1 MWARVLS
8 VVFHPLFIPTYFF
21 SFLAWA
27 LPTSLEPVGP
37 ELQLRFL
44 LFIFIVTCLLPFLNV
59 GIFKAFGTIQSYAMP
74 DRRERLM
81 PFIFVSAIYIAVTYL
96 FHLHG
101 RMNLN
106 DNFLKFMVIIDMLVV
121 AATIATF
128 FFKVSVHS
136 ICVWGLVGM
145 LVPLIKITEVNTL
158 FYPTLGV
165 IVLAGFIMAARLQ
178 TGAHTSR
185 EVMWGAAM
193 GLATAVAGMLLLFKL
208 Y

>member
-1 MWARVLS
+1 MWARVVS

-37 ELQLRFL
+37 ELRLQFL

-59 GIFKAFGTIQSYAMP
+59 GIFKVFGTIQNYAMP
-74 DRRERLM
+74 ERKERLM
-81 PFIFVSAIYIAVTYL
+81 PFVFISAIYIAVTYL

-101 RMNLN
+101 RMNMN
-106 DNFLKFMVIIDMLVV
+106 DNFMKFMVIIDMLVV

-136 ICVWGLVGM
+136 VCVWGLVGM
-145 LVPLIKITEVNTL
+145 LVPLNKITEVNTI

-165 IVLAGFIMAARLQ
+165 IVLAGIIMSARLQ
-178 TGAHTSR
+178 TGAHHSR
-185 EVMWGAAM
+185 EVMWGAVL
-193 GLATAVAGMLLLFKL
+193 GLATAVTGMLLFF
-208 Y
+208 

>member
-1 MWARVLS
+1 VGSCSFRCFSSPVRTD
-8 VVFHPLFIPTYFF
+8 VFF

-37 ELQLRFL
+37 ELQLKFL

-59 GIFKAFGTIQSYAMP
+59 GIFKVFGTIQNYAMP

-81 PFIFVSAIYIAVTYL
+81 PFIFISAIYVAVTYL

-101 RMNLN
+101 KMNLN
-106 DNFLKFMVIIDMLVV
+106 DNFLKFMVIIDMLVIV
-121 AATIATF
+121 ATIATF

-136 ICVWGLVGM
+136 ICVWGLIGM
-145 LVPLIKITEVNTL
+145 LVPLNKITEVSTL

-165 IVLAGFIMAARLQ
+165 IVLAGFIMSARLQ
-178 TGAHTSR
+178 TGAHSSR
-185 EVMWGAAM
+185 EVMWGSVM
-193 GLATAVAGMLLLFKL
+193 GLATAVIGMLLLF
-208 Y
+208 